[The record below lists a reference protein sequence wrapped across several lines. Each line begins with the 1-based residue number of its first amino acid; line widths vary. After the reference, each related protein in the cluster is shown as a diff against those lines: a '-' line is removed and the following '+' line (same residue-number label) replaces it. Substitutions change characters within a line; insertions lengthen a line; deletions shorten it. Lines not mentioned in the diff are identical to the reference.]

1 MLVRLLINAISVYF
15 TAYLLEGVRID
26 GFLVA
31 IGVALLLA
39 IVNTFL
45 RPLLIILTI
54 PITIITFGLF
64 LIIINILMIELV
76 DWMVEGFYIR
86 SVVWTILFAGI
97 MFIINSILNAI
108 LGVDK
113 KNYNS

>member
-1 MLVRLLINAISVYF
+1 MLARLLINALSVYF
-15 TAYLLEGVRID
+15 TAYLLEGVSVD
-26 GFLVA
+26 GFVVS

-86 SVVWTILFAGI
+86 SFIWTVLFAGI
-97 MFIINSILNAI
+97 MFVINSILYAVFG
-108 LGVDK
+108 LDK
-113 KNYNS
+113 KNNKT